1 MSHSVSPYPLIGCA
15 FFTILGVDMLLFRS
29 LSVSLLALSLSA
41 TAVADASHQASH
53 RADSHGPIGVMGEH
67 MHKEGEWM
75 FSYRYM
81 LMEMDGNLDG
91 SSSVSTDE
99 ILEDYRVAPE
109 NMTME
114 MHMLGAMYAPSDD
127 LTLMLMVPLLNNEMD
142 HTMQMMGG
150 MGGMGMMMPMRSEFT
165 TETDGIGDV
174 KVGGLYRLNQ
184 TDDSTLI
191 LNMTLSLPTGSIDE
205 KDVTGMSGGNKV
217 QLPYR
222 MQLGSGTY
230 DIKPGLTYTV
240 SQPTYSWG
248 AQTVA
253 TLRLDENDN
262 GYTLG
267 DRIMATGWYA
277 RPFADTLSWS
287 VRAAYEYWDD
297 IDGEDE
303 KLNPMMKN
311 MVPTADPDLQGGQ
324 RVDLAAG
331 INWILPGTTTNRL
344 AFEVIKPVYQDLNG
358 PQMEMDYS
366 VVVGWQLSL

>member
-1 MSHSVSPYPLIGCA
+1 MS
-15 FFTILGVDMLLFRS
+15 LLRS
-29 LSVSLLALSLSA
+29 LSVSFLTLSIGSAAL
-41 TAVADASHQASH
+41 ADASHASY

-91 SSSVSTDE
+91 TSNVSTDE
-99 ILEDYRVAPE
+99 ILEEYMVAPE

-127 LTLMLMVPLLNNEMD
+127 LTLMLMVPLINNEMD

-150 MGGMGMMMPMRSEFT
+150 MGMMPMRSEFT
-165 TETDGIGDV
+165 TETDGVGDV

-205 KDVTGMSGGNKV
+205 KDVTGMSMGNEV
-217 QLPYR
+217 HLPYS

-230 DIKPGLTYTV
+230 DLKPGLTYTN
-240 SQPTYSWG
+240 SQPTFSWG
-248 AQTVA
+248 AQTIA

-262 GYTLG
+262 DYSLG
-267 DRIMATGWYA
+267 DRIMATAWYA
-277 RPFADTLSWS
+277 RPFADTFSWS
-287 VRAAYEYWDD
+287 VRGVYEYWGDV
-297 IDGEDE
+297 DGEDS

-311 MVPTADPDLQGGQ
+311 MVPTADPDLRGGQ

-331 INWILPGTTTNRL
+331 VNWIIPGSATNRL
-344 AFEVIKPVYQDLNG
+344 ALELIKPVYQDLNG
-358 PQMEMDYS
+358 PQMETDYS
-366 VVVGWQLSL
+366 LVLGWQLSL

>member
-1 MSHSVSPYPLIGCA
+1 MSFLRSFSASLI
-15 FFTILGVDMLLFRS
+15 
-29 LSVSLLALSLSA
+29 ALSLSSA
-41 TAVADASHQASH
+41 ALADATHVSH

-91 SSSVSTDE
+91 TSSVSTDE
-99 ILEDYRVAPE
+99 ILEDYMVAPE

-114 MHMLGAMYAPSDD
+114 MHMLGTMYAPSDD
-127 LTLMLMVPLLNNEMD
+127 LTLMLMVPVLKNEMD
-142 HTMQMMGG
+142 HTMQMMGS
-150 MGGMGMMMPMRSEFT
+150 MGGMGMGMDMMPMRSKFT
-165 TETDGIGDV
+165 TKTDGLGDI

-205 KDVTGMSGGNKV
+205 EDVTGMSMGNEV

-248 AQTVA
+248 AQTIA

-277 RPFADTLSWS
+277 RPFADTFSWS

-303 KLNPMMKN
+303 ELNPMMKN

-331 INWILPGTTTNRL
+331 INWILPGATTNRL

>member
-1 MSHSVSPYPLIGCA
+1 MPFL
-15 FFTILGVDMLLFRS
+15 RS
-29 LSVSLLALSLSA
+29 LSVSILALSLGSA
-41 TAVADASHQASH
+41 ALAGESHSSH

-91 SSSVSTDE
+91 SSGVSTDA
-99 ILEDYRVAPE
+99 ILEDYMVAPE

-142 HTMQMMGG
+142 HTLQMMGG
-150 MGGMGMMMPMRSEFT
+150 MGGMGEMLMRSEFT

-205 KDVTGMSGGNKV
+205 KDVTGMSMGNEV
-217 QLPYR
+217 QLPYS

-248 AQTVA
+248 AQTIA

-267 DRIMATGWYA
+267 DRIMATAWYA
-277 RPFADTLSWS
+277 RPFADTFSWS
-287 VRAAYEYWDD
+287 VRGVYEYWDD

-303 KLNPMMKN
+303 KLNPMMKT
-311 MVPTADPDLQGGQ
+311 MVPTADPDLRGGQ
-324 RVDLAAG
+324 RFDLAAG
-331 INWILPGTTTNRL
+331 VNWILPGTKTNRL
-344 AFEVIKPVYQDLNG
+344 ALELIKPVYQDLNG

-366 VVVGWQLSL
+366 VVLGWQLSL